1 MKMYKLIALF
11 LPCASLCFGASRAP
25 TVQEEYNLALGAF
38 QKKDWTDVIEHSKTM
53 IKEHPTS
60 PFLSEVTYLAG
71 VAYFQKRDYEM
82 ADYYFSQFLDKYATA
97 KYFED
102 ALEYRF
108 KIAEKFEEGAGLHM
122 FGWEKMP
129 KWLSAWEMAY
139 DIYDKVITTL
149 PRHEIAALSLKNK
162 ARMLTVDGKYKEAID
177 SYQMLIRRF
186 PKHPS
191 APEAYISIAKLYLL
205 ESQEDYP
212 GKDFLEQARLNLKK
226 FRYDFPR
233 ENRLVEAEAILVEM
247 QDRYAKDLWESAE
260 YYLKKKKVRSA
271 IMYLETL
278 SRKYPSSRYTQGAMT
293 QLVKVKKEHPE
304 LDMDP
309 NKIISVK
316 Q

>member
-1 MKMYKLIALF
+1 MKIYQWIVLF
-11 LPCASLCFGASRAP
+11 IPCATLCFGASKAP
-25 TVQEEYNLALGAF
+25 SVLEEYNLALGDF
-38 QKKDWTDVIEHSKTM
+38 QKKKWSGVIEHSKTM
-53 IKEHPTS
+53 IKDHPAS

-71 VAYFQKRDYEM
+71 VAYFQKKDYEM
-82 ADYYFSQFLDKYATA
+82 ADYYFSQFLDKYATP
-97 KYFED
+97 KYFEE

-108 KIAEKFEEGAGLHM
+108 RIAEKFEEGAGLHV

-129 KWLSAWEMAY
+129 QWLSAWDMAY

-149 PRHEIAALSLKNK
+149 PRHEIAAGALKNK
-162 ARMLTVDGKYKEAID
+162 GRMLTADGKYKEAID
-177 SYQMLIRRF
+177 CYQMLIRRF

-191 APEAYISIAKLYLL
+191 SPEAYLSIAKLYLL

-260 YYLKKKKVRSA
+260 YYLRKKKARPA
-271 IMYLETL
+271 IMYLDSIAE
-278 SRKYPSSRYTQGAMT
+278 RYPQSRYASSAIV
-293 QLVKVKKEHPE
+293 QLAKIKKEHPE
-304 LDMDP
+304 LDMPID
-309 NKIISVK
+309 KIISTN
-316 Q
+316 